1 LLLLI
6 LLKPEK
12 LLILRFKITDK
23 DLQKEIY
30 FNPSMLRDV
39 SDLQLLRHGKSGNL
53 WVFQAS
59 VNGSEVAEDMM
70 LNKLIA
76 NPKLL
81 NDVPDRFDIL
91 RFTGKE
97 RLHFVRK
104 QMEVKKV
111 LLLGVPAAAFGI
123 HIQCPLYQIV
133 EHAGLHILL
142 VDAPEKMPGLTP
154 HLKGQLVSVLK
165 TFHEL

>member
-1 LLLLI
+1 MLMI
-6 LLKPEK
+6 LPKPEK
-12 LLILRFKITDK
+12 LLILWFKITDK

-39 SDLQLLRHGKSGNL
+39 SELQLLRHGKSGNL

-59 VNGSEVAEDMM
+59 ESGYAVAEDMM

-81 NDVPDRFDIL
+81 NDQPDRYDIL

-104 QMEVKKV
+104 QMEVRKV
-111 LLLGVPAAAFGI
+111 LLLGVPAVAFGI

-133 EHAGLHILL
+133 EHAGIHILL
-142 VDAPEKMPGLTP
+142 MDAPEKMPGLAP
-154 HLKGQLVSVLK
+154 NVKGQLASVLK

>member
-1 LLLLI
+1 M
-6 LLKPEK
+6 
-12 LLILRFKITDK
+12 
-23 DLQKEIY
+23 QKEIY

-39 SDLQLLRHGKSGNL
+39 SELQLLQNGKSGIL

-59 VNGSEVAEDMM
+59 EKGYATAEDMI

-81 NDVPDRFDIL
+81 NNQPDRFAIL

-104 QMEVKKV
+104 QIEVKKV

-123 HIQCPLYQIV
+123 HIQCPLYQVV
-133 EHAGLHILL
+133 EHAGMYFLMM
-142 VDAPEKMPGLTP
+142 DAPEKMPGLAP
-154 HLKGQLVSVLK
+154 SVKGQLASVLK

>member
-1 LLLLI
+1 LI

-12 LLILRFKITDK
+12 LLILWFKITDK

-30 FNPSMLRDV
+30 FNPSMLKDV
-39 SDLQLLRHGKSGNL
+39 SELQLLRHGKCGNL

-59 VNGSEVAEDMM
+59 ENGYAVAEDMI

-81 NDVPDRFDIL
+81 NDQPDRYDIL
-91 RFTGKE
+91 HFTGKE

-104 QMEVKKV
+104 HMDVKKV
-111 LLLGVPAAAFGI
+111 LLLGVSAAAFGI

-133 EHAGLHILL
+133 EHAGLQILL
-142 VDAPEKMPGLTP
+142 MDAPEKMPGLASNV
-154 HLKGQLVSVLK
+154 KGQLASVLK